1 MRIAIAIW
9 LIYVGASNLWMNLCW
24 LVRGEFS
31 AKTDALSLAIFMVIL
46 LAGIA
51 LLLRFWRKAG
61 NVLGVFVCLWLLIVW
76 ARRNIKLGLEGL
88 EERGVFYVDL
98 AWVLMFFTAW
108 AILWLIRDLLRLA
121 KSREVQ
127 APGRNRNDG

>member
-31 AKTDALSLAIFMVIL
+31 AKSDPLSSAASGVIL
-46 LAGIA
+46 IVGIG
-51 LLLRFWRKAG
+51 LLLKFWKKAG
-61 NVLGVFVCLWLLIVW
+61 NVLGILVCLFLLIGL

-108 AILWLIRDLLRLA
+108 AILWLIRDLLRLG

-127 APGRNRNDG
+127 APGGNRNDG